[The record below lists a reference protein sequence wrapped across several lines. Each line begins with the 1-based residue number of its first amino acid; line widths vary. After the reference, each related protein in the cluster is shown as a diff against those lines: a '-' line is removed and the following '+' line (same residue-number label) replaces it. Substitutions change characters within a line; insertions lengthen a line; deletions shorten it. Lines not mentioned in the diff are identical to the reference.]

1 MDISAPNHLT
11 TRKSVLFTHTL
22 LATVAVFLLA
32 LLCLTLSNESS
43 HFTPLWFPTAAII
56 IVLYRHSPRQWALPL
71 LACGLGIIS
80 ASVILYGFS
89 WLPVKLSLI
98 NLLEASV
105 STLMLRRMLL
115 PDDPLNNL
123 ASWLKFVV
131 CAVIFTP
138 LFSALLAAWW
148 APAPEQ
154 SFWQPFNTWFISEA
168 IGVLSLAPIGLVYR
182 RRMLEQLNLFSLL
195 LTLMMALVFC
205 YLALTY
211 LPFPFTFVIL
221 PLLWA
226 AIALPRLEA
235 FVTCFCTTLMI
246 TVMISLGL
254 LHFNVPAE
262 PLSDLEI
269 YLPILLILIPAHSM
283 AMVMHAFR
291 VEKQHIVESEARFRN
306 ALEYSAIGMAL
317 VSPQGKWLQ
326 VNQALC
332 NLLGYTPEALRRLTF
347 QEITHPDDLN
357 ADLVQL
363 HDLLDGHISSYTL
376 EKRYIRSDGEHVWA
390 LLAVSMVRD
399 AEGLPLYF
407 ISQVED
413 ISELKRTAAENH
425 RLVERITLA
434 NQVGGI
440 GVWEWMM
447 DGEELTWD
455 KRMFELYD
463 LSPDQTPTL
472 SLWRTLLLPEDRERT
487 DREMSSLL
495 DQPRPFILEFRLLTR
510 QGKIRHIRGQGNVIL
525 DSQGRPL
532 RMIGTNID
540 MTEVRNLTEALHQE
554 KERLHITLDAIGEG
568 VISTDDTMHITFM
581 NPVAEQMCG
590 WPLSLAVGM
599 PLAGV
604 VRMTNGK
611 DGMEVENPVQCCLQ
625 ENRQLSA
632 DYALVLHSRDG
643 RHFDIQQ
650 SVSPLKTIG
659 GNVMGAVMVLQ
670 DVTASREL
678 MRKLSYSAAH
688 DALTSLPNRTSFEK
702 RLKAAIVGAGEK
714 QRQHALVF
722 LDLDRFKAV
731 NDSAGHAAGDAL
743 LRDIAQLMQR
753 HVRDSDCLARLGGD
767 EFGLILFDCASE
779 QAKSLMQQLV
789 NHISQHPFY
798 WEGKVYHVGASA
810 GITRIDT
817 GSGKS
822 GELLAQADIAC
833 YTAKHRGRGQ
843 VYLYEARQKQ
853 MLERQ
858 HELLTRQEVMSI
870 IADGQLM
877 LSVKAVAPPRTP
889 LAVCFYQLKLQ
900 IMPLDP
906 RPLNSDAFIAAAQLY
921 GLLPDVDDW
930 ISRQILERHAAEISA
945 KGLTIALP
953 LATDSLLDTGFR
965 HHLITRLNASPLQP
979 QALLLVVDEA
989 AVLEHDDICRPFIHQ
1004 LQQLGCKLIV
1014 SGFGHSLNAFDELH
1028 GRRIDYIRIDERF
1041 ITHVHCNQMDELMV
1055 SMLNGAAHRVHA
1067 QTLAGPAHQ
1076 QITLNTLQALGVDLA
1091 DGDAVAREQ
1100 PLTELLS
1107 GGYFG
1112 IR

>member
-11 TRKSVLFTHTL
+11 TRKGALLTHTL
-22 LATVAVFLLA
+22 LAAAVVFLLA
-32 LLCLTLSNESS
+32 VLCLTLSSESS

-56 IVLYRHSPRQWALPL
+56 TVLYRYPPHQWGLPL
-71 LACGLGIIS
+71 LASGVAIVT
-80 ASVILYGFS
+80 ASTLLYGFS

-98 NLLEASV
+98 NLLEAGTC
-105 STLMLRRMLL
+105 TLLLRRMLL
-115 PDDPLNNL
+115 PDDPINSL

-148 APAPEQ
+148 VPAPGQ
-154 SFWQPFNTWFISEA
+154 SFWQPFNTWFLSEA
-168 IGVLSLAPIGLVYR
+168 IGVLSLTPIGLVYR
-182 RRMLEQLNLFSLL
+182 RRMLEQLNPFPLL
-195 LTLMMALVFC
+195 LVLIASLIFC

-235 FVTCFCTTLMI
+235 FTICFCTTLMI
-246 TVMISLGL
+246 TVMISFGL
-254 LHFNVPAE
+254 LHFRAPTT
-262 PLSDLEI
+262 PLSDIGI

-283 AMVMHAFR
+283 AMVMHSFR
-291 VEKQHIVESEARFRN
+291 VEKQHIVESETRFRN

-317 VSPQGKWLQ
+317 VSPEGKWLQ

-332 NLLGYTPEALRRLTF
+332 KLLGYSPEALRRLTF

-357 ADLVQL
+357 ADLEQL
-363 HDLLDGHISSYTL
+363 RDLLDGHISSYTL

-390 LLAVSMVRD
+390 LLAVSLVRD

-447 DGEELTWD
+447 DGEELIWD

-463 LSPDQTPTL
+463 LSPDQQPTL
-472 SLWRTLLLPEDRERT
+472 SLWRARLLPEDRERT
-487 DREMSSLL
+487 DHEMSSLL
-495 DQPRPFILEFRLLTR
+495 DQPRPFVLEFRLLTR
-510 QGKIRHIRGQGNVIL
+510 QGEVRHIRGQGNVIL
-525 DSQGRPL
+525 DGQGKAL

-568 VISTDDTMHITFM
+568 VISTNDAMQITFM

-599 PLAGV
+599 PIAGV
-604 VRMTNGK
+604 VRLTQGK
-611 DGMEVENPVQCCLQ
+611 DGPEVENPVQCCLQ

-632 DYALVLHSRDG
+632 DYNLVLHSRDG

-650 SVSPLKTIG
+650 SVSPLKTL
-659 GNVMGAVMVLQ
+659 NDQVMGAVMVLQ

-678 MRKLSYSAAH
+678 MRKLSYNASH
-688 DALTSLPNRTSFEK
+688 DALTTLPNRASFEK
-702 RLKAAIVGAGEK
+702 RLKNAITDVAG
-714 QRQHALVF
+714 QPRQHSLVF

-743 LRDIAQLMQR
+743 LREIAQLMQHHLR
-753 HVRDSDCLARLGGD
+753 HNDCLARLGGD
-767 EFGLILFDCASE
+767 EFGLILFDCPCE

-798 WEGKVYHVGASA
+798 WEGQIYHVGASA
-810 GITRIDT
+810 GITLIDSD
-817 GSGKS
+817 SGKGS
-822 GELLAQADIAC
+822 ELLAQADIAC
-833 YTAKHRGRGQ
+833 YTAKHQGRGK
-843 VYLYEARQKQ
+843 VYLYQ
-853 MLERQ
+853 
-858 HELLTRQEVMSI
+858 TRSG
-870 IADGQLM
+870 A
-877 LSVKAVAPPRTP
+877 S
-889 LAVCFYQLKLQ
+889 
-900 IMPLDP
+900 
-906 RPLNSDAFIAAAQLY
+906 
-921 GLLPDVDDW
+921 
-930 ISRQILERHAAEISA
+930 
-945 KGLTIALP
+945 
-953 LATDSLLDTGFR
+953 
-965 HHLITRLNASPLQP
+965 HHKN
-979 QALLLVVDEA
+979 
-989 AVLEHDDICRPFIHQ
+989 
-1004 LQQLGCKLIV
+1004 
-1014 SGFGHSLNAFDELH
+1014 
-1028 GRRIDYIRIDERF
+1028 
-1041 ITHVHCNQMDELMV
+1041 
-1055 SMLNGAAHRVHA
+1055 
-1067 QTLAGPAHQ
+1067 
-1076 QITLNTLQALGVDLA
+1076 
-1091 DGDAVAREQ
+1091 
-1100 PLTELLS
+1100 
-1107 GGYFG
+1107 
-1112 IR
+1112 

>member
-11 TRKSVLFTHTL
+11 TRKSALLTHTL
-22 LATVAVFLLA
+22 LAAAVVFLLA
-32 LLCLTLSNESS
+32 LLCLTLSNEPS

-56 IVLYRHSPRQWALPL
+56 TVLYRYSPHQWGLPL
-71 LACGLGIIS
+71 LASGAAIVT
-80 ASVILYGFS
+80 ASSLLYGFS
-89 WLPVKLSLI
+89 WLPFKLSLI
-98 NLLEASV
+98 NLLEAV
-105 STLMLRRMLL
+105 VCTLLLRRMLL
-115 PDDPLNNL
+115 PDDPLNSL

-148 APAPEQ
+148 APIPGQ

-182 RRMLEQLNLFSLL
+182 RRMLEQLNLFPLL
-195 LTLMMALVFC
+195 LALIASLVFG
-205 YLALTY
+205 YLALAH

-235 FVTCFCTTLMI
+235 FTICFCTTLMI

-254 LHFNVPAE
+254 LHFRTPTT
-262 PLSDLEI
+262 PLSDIEI

-291 VEKQHIVESEARFRN
+291 VEKQHIVESEIRFRN

-317 VSPQGKWLQ
+317 VSPQGQWLQ

-332 NLLGYTPEALRRLTF
+332 KLLGYTPEALRRLTF

-363 HDLLDGHISSYTL
+363 RDLLDGHISSYTL
-376 EKRYIRSDGEHVWA
+376 EKRYIRSDGEHVWT

-440 GVWEWMM
+440 GVWEWVM

-463 LSPDQTPTL
+463 LSPDQKPTL

-487 DREMSSLL
+487 DLEMSSLL

-510 QGKIRHIRGQGNVIL
+510 EGKVRHIRGQGNVIL
-525 DSQGRPL
+525 DTQGKPL

-568 VISTDDTMHITFM
+568 VISTNDAMQITFM

-599 PLAGV
+599 PIAGV

-611 DGMEVENPVQCCLQ
+611 DGSEVENPVQCCLQ

-650 SVSPLKTIG
+650 SVSPLKTL
-659 GNVMGAVMVLQ
+659 NDEVMGAVMVLQ
-670 DVTASREL
+670 DVTVSREL
-678 MRKLSYSAAH
+678 MRKLSYSASH
-688 DALTSLPNRTSFEK
+688 DALTTLPNRTNFEK
-702 RLKAAIVGAGEK
+702 RLKNAIAGAAEK

-743 LRDIAQLMQR
+743 LRDIAQLMQHHLR
-753 HVRDSDCLARLGGD
+753 HSDCLARLGGD
-767 EFGLILFDCASE
+767 EFGLILFDCSSE

-789 NHISQHPFY
+789 NYISQYPFY

-810 GITRIDT
+810 GITCIHT
-817 GSGKS
+817 GGGNSS
-822 GELLAQADIAC
+822 ELLAQADIAC
-833 YTAKHRGRGQ
+833 YTAKHQGRGQ
-843 VYLYEARQKQ
+843 VYLYEARQKK
-853 MLERQ
+853 
-858 HELLTRQEVMSI
+858 
-870 IADGQLM
+870 M
-877 LSVKAVAPPRTP
+877 LSPEEP
-889 LAVCFYQLKLQ
+889 
-900 IMPLDP
+900 
-906 RPLNSDAFIAAAQLY
+906 
-921 GLLPDVDDW
+921 
-930 ISRQILERHAAEISA
+930 
-945 KGLTIALP
+945 
-953 LATDSLLDTGFR
+953 
-965 HHLITRLNASPLQP
+965 
-979 QALLLVVDEA
+979 
-989 AVLEHDDICRPFIHQ
+989 
-1004 LQQLGCKLIV
+1004 
-1014 SGFGHSLNAFDELH
+1014 
-1028 GRRIDYIRIDERF
+1028 
-1041 ITHVHCNQMDELMV
+1041 
-1055 SMLNGAAHRVHA
+1055 HRK
-1067 QTLAGPAHQ
+1067 
-1076 QITLNTLQALGVDLA
+1076 
-1091 DGDAVAREQ
+1091 
-1100 PLTELLS
+1100 S
-1107 GGYFG
+1107 
-1112 IR
+1112 

>member
-11 TRKSVLFTHTL
+11 TCKGALLMHTL
-22 LATVAVFLLA
+22 LAAAVVFLLA

-56 IVLYRHSPRQWALPL
+56 TVLYRHSPQQWGLPL
-71 LACGLGIIS
+71 LASGVAIVT
-80 ASVILYGFS
+80 ASTLLYGFS

-98 NLLEASV
+98 NLLEAV
-105 STLMLRRMLL
+105 VCTLLLRRMLL
-115 PDDPLNNL
+115 PDDPLNSL

-154 SFWQPFNTWFISEA
+154 SFWQSFNTWFISEA

-182 RRMLEQLNLFSLL
+182 RRMLEQLNPFPLL
-195 LTLMMALVFC
+195 LALIASLVFG
-205 YLALTY
+205 YLALAH

-235 FVTCFCTTLMI
+235 FTICFCTTVMI
-246 TVMISLGL
+246 TVMISFGL
-254 LHFNVPAE
+254 LHFRIPTT
-262 PLSDLEI
+262 PFSDIEI
-269 YLPILLILIPAHSM
+269 YLPILLILIPAHAM

-291 VEKQHIVESEARFRN
+291 VEKQHIVESEIRFRN

-317 VSPQGKWLQ
+317 VSPQGQWLQ

-332 NLLGYTPEALRRLTF
+332 KLLGYTPEALRRLTF

-363 HDLLDGHISSYTL
+363 RDLLDGHISSYTL
-376 EKRYIRSDGEHVWA
+376 EKRYIRSDGEHVWT

-413 ISELKRTAAENH
+413 ISELKRTSAENH
-425 RLVERITLA
+425 RLMERITLA

-440 GVWEWMM
+440 GVWEWVM

-463 LSPDQTPTL
+463 LSPDQKPTM

-487 DREMSSLL
+487 DLEMSSLL

-510 QGKIRHIRGQGNVIL
+510 EGKVRHIRGQGNVIL
-525 DSQGRPL
+525 DAQGKAL

-568 VISTDDTMHITFM
+568 VISTNDAMQITFM

-599 PLAGV
+599 PIAGV
-604 VRMTNGK
+604 VRLTNGK
-611 DGMEVENPVQCCLQ
+611 DGAEVENPVQCCLQ

-643 RHFDIQQ
+643 RYFDIQQ
-650 SVSPLKTIG
+650 SVSPLKTL
-659 GNVMGAVMVLQ
+659 NDEVMGAVMVLQ
-670 DVTASREL
+670 DVTVSREL
-678 MRKLSYSAAH
+678 MRKLSYSASH
-688 DALTSLPNRTSFEK
+688 DALTTLPNRTSFEK
-702 RLKAAIVGAGEK
+702 RLKNAIAGAVEH

-743 LRDIAQLMQR
+743 LRDIAQLMQHHLR
-753 HVRDSDCLARLGGD
+753 HSDCLARLGGD
-767 EFGLILFDCASE
+767 EFGLILFDCSSE

-789 NHISQHPFY
+789 NYIGQHPFY
-798 WEGKVYHVGASA
+798 WEDKVYHVGASA
-810 GITRIDT
+810 GIACITAD
-817 GSGKS
+817 SGKS
-822 GELLAQADIAC
+822 SELLAKADLAC
-833 YTAKHRGRGQ
+833 YTAKHQGRGK
-843 VYLYEARQKQ
+843 VYLYEARQKKI
-853 MLERQ
+853 
-858 HELLTRQEVMSI
+858 LTP
-870 IADGQLM
+870 G
-877 LSVKAVAPPRTP
+877 AP
-889 LAVCFYQLKLQ
+889 
-900 IMPLDP
+900 
-906 RPLNSDAFIAAAQLY
+906 
-921 GLLPDVDDW
+921 
-930 ISRQILERHAAEISA
+930 
-945 KGLTIALP
+945 
-953 LATDSLLDTGFR
+953 
-965 HHLITRLNASPLQP
+965 HHKS
-979 QALLLVVDEA
+979 
-989 AVLEHDDICRPFIHQ
+989 
-1004 LQQLGCKLIV
+1004 
-1014 SGFGHSLNAFDELH
+1014 
-1028 GRRIDYIRIDERF
+1028 
-1041 ITHVHCNQMDELMV
+1041 
-1055 SMLNGAAHRVHA
+1055 
-1067 QTLAGPAHQ
+1067 
-1076 QITLNTLQALGVDLA
+1076 
-1091 DGDAVAREQ
+1091 
-1100 PLTELLS
+1100 
-1107 GGYFG
+1107 
-1112 IR
+1112 

>member
-11 TRKSVLFTHTL
+11 TRKGALLTHTL
-22 LATVAVFLLA
+22 LAAAVVFLLA
-32 LLCLTLSNESS
+32 LLCLALSSESS

-56 IVLYRHSPRQWALPL
+56 TVLYRYPPQQWGLPL
-71 LACGLGIIS
+71 LASGAAIVT
-80 ASVILYGFS
+80 ASTLLYGFS

-98 NLLEASV
+98 NLLEAGTC
-105 STLMLRRMLL
+105 TLLLRRMLL
-115 PDDPLNNL
+115 PDDPINSL

-148 APAPEQ
+148 VPAPGQ

-168 IGVLSLAPIGLVYR
+168 IGVLSLTPIGLVYR
-182 RRMLEQLNLFSLL
+182 RRMLEQLNPFPLL
-195 LTLMMALVFC
+195 LVLIASLVFC

-226 AIALPRLEA
+226 AIALPRLET
-235 FVTCFCTTLMI
+235 FTVCFCTTLMI
-246 TVMISLGL
+246 TVMISFGL
-254 LHFNVPAE
+254 LHFRAPTT
-262 PLSDLEI
+262 PLGDIVI

-283 AMVMHAFR
+283 AMVMHSFR
-291 VEKQHIVESEARFRN
+291 VEKQHIVESETRFRN

-332 NLLGYTPEALRRLTF
+332 KLLGYTPEALRRLTF

-390 LLAVSMVRD
+390 LLAVSLVRD

-447 DGEELTWD
+447 DGEELIWD

-463 LSPDQTPTL
+463 LSPDQQPTL
-472 SLWRTLLLPEDRERT
+472 SLWRARLLPEDRERT
-487 DREMSSLL
+487 DHEMSSLL

-510 QGKIRHIRGQGNVIL
+510 QGEVRHIRGQGNVIL
-525 DSQGRPL
+525 DGEGKAL

-554 KERLHITLDAIGEG
+554 KERLHTTLDAIGEG
-568 VISTDDTMHITFM
+568 VISTNDAMQITFM

-599 PLAGV
+599 PIAGV
-604 VRMTNGK
+604 VRMTHGK
-611 DGMEVENPVQCCLQ
+611 DGPEVENPVQCCLQ
-625 ENRQLSA
+625 EGRQLSA

-650 SVSPLKTIG
+650 SVSLLKTL
-659 GNVMGAVMVLQ
+659 NDEVMGAVMVLQ

-678 MRKLSYSAAH
+678 MRKLSYNASH
-688 DALTSLPNRTSFEK
+688 DDLTALPNRASFEK
-702 RLKAAIVGAGEK
+702 RLKNAIADVAGQ

-743 LRDIAQLMQR
+743 LRDISKLMQHHLR
-753 HVRDSDCLARLGGD
+753 HNDCLARLGGD
-767 EFGLILFDCASE
+767 EFGLILFDCPYQ

-798 WEGKVYHVGASA
+798 WEGKIYHVGASA
-810 GITRIDT
+810 GITLIDSD
-817 GSGKS
+817 SGKS
-822 GELLAQADIAC
+822 TELLAQADIAC
-833 YTAKHRGRGQ
+833 YTAKHQGRGQ
-843 VYLYEARQKQ
+843 VYLYQA
-853 MLERQ
+853 
-858 HELLTRQEVMSI
+858 HP
-870 IADGQLM
+870 A
-877 LSVKAVAPPRTP
+877 APP
-889 LAVCFYQLKLQ
+889 
-900 IMPLDP
+900 
-906 RPLNSDAFIAAAQLY
+906 
-921 GLLPDVDDW
+921 
-930 ISRQILERHAAEISA
+930 
-945 KGLTIALP
+945 
-953 LATDSLLDTGFR
+953 
-965 HHLITRLNASPLQP
+965 
-979 QALLLVVDEA
+979 
-989 AVLEHDDICRPFIHQ
+989 
-1004 LQQLGCKLIV
+1004 
-1014 SGFGHSLNAFDELH
+1014 
-1028 GRRIDYIRIDERF
+1028 
-1041 ITHVHCNQMDELMV
+1041 
-1055 SMLNGAAHRVHA
+1055 HR
-1067 QTLAGPAHQ
+1067 
-1076 QITLNTLQALGVDLA
+1076 N
-1091 DGDAVAREQ
+1091 
-1100 PLTELLS
+1100 
-1107 GGYFG
+1107 
-1112 IR
+1112 